1 MRKIIECVPNFS
13 EGRDSEKIREITGA
27 IESVPG
33 IKLLNV
39 DSGMAAN
46 RTVVTF
52 AGEPEFVAEAAF
64 RGIKKASE
72 VIDMRYHKGVHPRF
86 GAADV
91 CPLVPVANITMDE
104 VIALARRLAER
115 VGAKLGIPV
124 FCYELAAFKKE
135 RESLSECR
143 SGEYEKLKDR
153 IASDKWKPDFG
164 PSKWNEKVAV
174 TGASAIGAR
183 NFLVAYNV
191 NLNTA
196 STVLAKS
203 IALDIRESGR
213 IIHKGSPN
221 TGDEPI
227 RMPGSLKK
235 TRAIGWYIEE
245 YGIAQV
251 SLNLTDIS
259 VTPVHVAFDEIC
271 RRARERGVRVTGSEL
286 VGMIPLS
293 AMLDAGKY
301 FIVKQQLSTD
311 VSSDEIIK
319 AAIKSLGLDDLAPF
333 NPQNKIIEYAIANSN
348 YKSQDA

>member
-13 EGRDSEKIREITGA
+13 EGRDSKKIKEITDA

-104 VIALARRLAER
+104 VIVIARKLSER
-115 VGAKLGIPV
+115 VGMKLGIPV
-124 FCYELAAFKKE
+124 FCYEFAAFKKE
-135 RESLSECR
+135 RESLANCR

-153 IASDKWKPDFG
+153 ISSEKWKPDFG
-164 PSKWNEKVAV
+164 PSKWNETVAV

-196 STVLAKS
+196 ITGFADS
-203 IALDIRESGR
+203 IASDIRESGR
-213 IIHKGSPN
+213 IIHKGN
-221 TGDEPI
+221 TGDKPLRI
-227 RMPGSLKK
+227 HGSLKK

-245 YGIAQV
+245 YGIVQV

-271 RRARERGVRVTGSEL
+271 KRAHERGIRVTGSEL

-301 FIVKQQLSTD
+301 FLAKQQHSID
-311 VSSDEIIK
+311 VSCDEIIET
-319 AAIKSLGLDDLAPF
+319 AIKALGLNELAPF
-333 NPQNKIIEYAIANSN
+333 NPQNKIIEYAIANNS
-348 YKSQDA
+348 